1 MVEDDNCNAQKY
13 KLEYMELIMDVVCY
27 FREVEKNRSICKNP
41 EEVTMHMSRRRE
53 VHVEGSRL
61 CRAPAVCVTREEV
74 R

>member
-1 MVEDDNCNAQKY
+1 
-13 KLEYMELIMDVVCY
+13 MDVVCY
-27 FREVEKNRSICKNP
+27 CREDEKNRSIGKNP

-53 VHVEGSRL
+53 VLVEGNRL